1 MSHYSLLHPCSLLH
15 FKTLQLTVGRGSGG
29 MGFTG
34 SAEHSFVIVQ
44 EVLRN
49 ECTRWHRM

>member
-1 MSHYSLLHPCSLLH
+1 MSHYSLLH
-15 FKTLQLTVGRGSGG
+15 FKTLQLTVGRGIWG

-44 EVLRN
+44 GMLN
-49 ECTRWHRM
+49 A